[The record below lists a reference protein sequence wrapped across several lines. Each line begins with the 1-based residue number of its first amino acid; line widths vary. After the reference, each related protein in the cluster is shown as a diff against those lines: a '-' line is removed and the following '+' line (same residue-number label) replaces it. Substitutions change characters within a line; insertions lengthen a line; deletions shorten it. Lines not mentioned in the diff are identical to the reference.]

1 MHIKHLPC
9 MCQSVPSSQ
18 AKRSL
23 REETFIYN
31 KRVTFYDIFVL
42 WIFILEFRPVVTW
55 YIFAS
60 NFLAMF
66 VIRPSRYPEKHFNSF
81 LLLYIGFYYAW
92 KWLWKISIYTKRAFL
107 TVIHIRTY
115 ACMHKK
121 VFLALI
127 SLHLLYIKLKLE
139 SFLLFMHT

>member
-9 MCQSVPSSQ
+9 MCLSVPSSQ

-23 REETFIYN
+23 EEETFIYN

-55 YIFAS
+55 YILPQ

-92 KWLWKISIYTKRAFL
+92 KWLWKISIYTKHSFL
-107 TVIHIRTY
+107 LTEIHIR
-115 ACMHKK
+115 MHVCTKK
-121 VFLALI
+121 FFWR
-127 SLHLLYIKLKLE
+127 SFPYIYFT
-139 SFLLFMHT
+139 SN